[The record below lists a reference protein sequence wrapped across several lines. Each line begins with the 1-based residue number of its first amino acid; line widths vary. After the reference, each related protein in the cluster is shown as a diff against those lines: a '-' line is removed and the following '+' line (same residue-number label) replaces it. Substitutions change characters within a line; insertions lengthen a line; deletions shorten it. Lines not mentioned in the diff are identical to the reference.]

1 MTQKTQ
7 IYAKYFLFF
16 VCFCFLSCE
25 NKKEQFVVISTDYGD
40 LKVKLYDE
48 TPKHR
53 DNFMALAKQGFYD
66 GLLIHSIHKN
76 YTIETGAPDSKNA
89 PQNRQIGTDK
99 GITHFIT
106 PEIVYPDYFH
116 KRGALVAAGSNFGRE
131 SSGSKFQIVLGSVY
145 SDEQL
150 ITIENLE
157 NEYRLNRIVES
168 LFIRNQDS
176 LLLFS
181 DDMDKF
187 RMFQQALIE
196 QARLEYEKLPTFK
209 FTEEQRKAYTT
220 IGGIPHLDNKNTVFG
235 EVIEGFD
242 VLDKIENAK
251 VGFNNR
257 PVENLKIKVR
267 VK

>member
-1 MTQKTQ
+1 MTRKTQ

-16 VCFCFLSCE
+16 ACFCFLSCG

-40 LKVKLYDE
+40 IQLKLYDE

-53 DNFMALAKQGFYD
+53 NNFITLAKQGFYD

-76 YTIETGAPDSKNA
+76 YTLETGAPDSKNA

-99 GITHFIT
+99 GITHFIA
-106 PEIVYPDYFH
+106 PEFVYPDYFH
-116 KRGALVAAGSNFGRE
+116 KRGALVASGSNFGKE

-150 ITIENLE
+150 DTIEKLE
-157 NEYRLNRIVES
+157 NEHRLNRIIES
-168 LFIRNQDS
+168 LFARNQDS
-176 LLLFS
+176 LMLFI
-181 DDMDKF
+181 DNDMEKF
-187 RMFQQALIE
+187 RSFQQELIE
-196 QARLEYEKLPTFK
+196 QARLEYDKLPAFK

-235 EVIEGFD
+235 EVIKGFD
-242 VLDKIENAK
+242 VLDKIENTE

-257 PVENLKIKVR
+257 PVENIKIKV
-267 VK
+267 K